1 MIEKPLKSPVEVLFC
16 PLWGGPNKELSWEP
30 AKCQSPGSAAWLLPA
45 YTHTAVGANSIAE
58 ARLCHQRF
66 LQSLRSWQ
74 LGSQQARTV
83 QDACSPC
90 GSTIPNAPR
99 TELWHQ
105 PASHE
110 IASLS
115 QEVRTFWSDWP
126 LRQAALRGY
135 FRILGDTALPLHL
148 IGPRCSPLPAIP
160 LPLAVRQPCR
170 AVPGPPHPVTTPLDL
185 LFL

>member
-1 MIEKPLKSPVEVLFC
+1 MDPTKSSL
-16 PLWGGPNKELSWEP
+16 GSRLS
-30 AKCQSPGSAAWLLPA
+30 ARVPGQWPGCFQH
-45 YTHTAVGANSIAE
+45 THTQQWGLTAGWAIAE

-74 LGSQQARTV
+74 LGSRQARTV

-99 TELWHQ
+99 TELCHQ

-110 IASLS
+110 IAPHS
-115 QEVRTFWSDWP
+115 QEARTFWSDWP
-126 LRQAALRGY
+126 LQQAALRGY

-148 IGPRCSPLPAIP
+148 IGPRCSPPPAIS
-160 LPLAVRQPCR
+160 LPLAVLQPCR
-170 AVPGPPHPVTTPLDL
+170 AAPGLPTQSLLLLTYYFCNLKHFVPP
-185 LFL
+185 